1 MIYTLKKKIIKK
13 KIKKKDNVISFPSK
27 LSQVEKEIE
36 AIIFAAAEPLDLETI
51 ENKISKKVN
60 IEKILLKIQAE
71 YSQRGINLVCISKKW
86 SFRTSPNLSNLM
98 SQEKTVEKKLSKAA
112 IETLAIIVYHQP
124 VTRAEIEEIR
134 GVAFGTNTIEI
145 LMELNWVKPGGR
157 KDVPGKPIQY
167 VTTDDFL
174 SHFNLQKL
182 SDLPTVD
189 ELGAAGLI
197 DNTNID
203 NAIFGTGKFYKE
215 NQENKNEDIY
225 SNIDEMLSSTL
236 KPDDNK

>member
-1 MIYTLKKKIIKK
+1 MIKK
-13 KIKKKDNVISFPSK
+13 KIKKKDNIIDFPKKPSS
-27 LSQVEKEIE
+27 LEKEIE
-36 AIIFAAAEPLDLETI
+36 AIIFAAAEPLDIETI
-51 ENKISKKVN
+51 QSKISTKTD
-60 IEKILLKIQAE
+60 IEKVLLKLQSE
-71 YSQRGINLVCISKKW
+71 YSSRGINLVCISKKW

-98 SQEKTVEKKLSKAA
+98 IQEKTVEKKLSRAA

-134 GVAFGTNTIEI
+134 GVAFGTNTLEI

-157 KDVPGKPIQY
+157 KDVPGRPIQY

-182 SDLPTVD
+182 SDLHTVD

-203 NAIFGTGKFYKE
+203 NAIFGTGKFYREKQDDKKE
-215 NQENKNEDIY
+215 DLY
-225 SNIDEMLSSTL
+225 SNIDEMLNSTL
-236 KPDDNK
+236 DNDDNK